1 LISIVA
7 FAGGII
13 SGRPQLTKTSRLGI
27 TGPLYS
33 LMFADKS
40 ELASNAKSSQESSSL
55 DHCH

>member
-1 LISIVA
+1 MA
-7 FAGGII
+7 FVEDII
-13 SGRPQLTKTSRLGI
+13 FGRPQLTKSSGLGI

-33 LMFADKS
+33 LMSAEKS